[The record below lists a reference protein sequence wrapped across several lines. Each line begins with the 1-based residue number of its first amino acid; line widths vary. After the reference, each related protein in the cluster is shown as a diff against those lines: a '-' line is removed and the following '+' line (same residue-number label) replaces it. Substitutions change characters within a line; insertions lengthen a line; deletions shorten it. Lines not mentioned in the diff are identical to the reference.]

1 MNNDRKQL
9 LPDLRFP
16 EFVNSWKKMELGQLC
31 DYWNGLSHEN
41 GVNNFGKYFLIS
53 LNSIDIDGNLKSDM
67 KRVSYTDNSLNRND
81 LVMVLSDVAH
91 GNFLGLTDIIPSN
104 NYVLNQRMAGL
115 RIKSLDKTDSYFLRS
130 YINKNQNY
138 FKKNGQGSSQLNLS
152 KGSVTKFPILL
163 PQDLLEQQ
171 KIASCLS
178 SLDELITAQ
187 KEKLELLKNHKK
199 GLMQNLFPQEGE
211 TVPKFR
217 FPEFEN
223 DGDWDV
229 KKLGNIGNPSM
240 CKRIFKEETSPNG
253 KNKIPFYK
261 IGTFGKEPD
270 AFISKELYEEYKS
283 KFSFPK
289 KGEILISASG
299 TIGRLVVY
307 DGEPAFFQDSNI
319 VWISNKEVKV
329 LNKFLYYI
337 YSLITWQTSDGG
349 IIKRLYNADL
359 KNMDISFSKNKIEQN
374 KIASCL
380 SSVDELISSQIE
392 KIENLQ
398 LHKRGLMQGLFPNL
412 NKI

>member
-1 MNNDRKQL
+1 MNNENKKQI
-9 LPDLRFP
+9 PEMRFP
-16 EFVNSWKKMELGQLC
+16 EFIDDGQWGMKKLKNISEVIMGSSPSSLSYNENGIGLPLLQGNAGIKNRLSSPRIYTSEITKECKPEDILLSVRAPVGTVAKSLHKACIGRGISALRTFKENSQEYLYQLLYSKESSWKKVSQGGTF
-31 DYWNGLSHEN
+31 DA
-41 GVNNFGKYFLIS
+41 VNS
-53 LNSIDIDGNLKSDM
+53 DDIKNL
-67 KRVSYTDNSLNRND
+67 L
-81 LVMVLSDVAH
+81 LP
-91 GNFLGLTDIIPSN
+91 IPSPN
-104 NYVLNQRMAGL
+104 
-115 RIKSLDKTDSYFLRS
+115 
-130 YINKNQNY
+130 
-138 FKKNGQGSSQLNLS
+138 
-152 KGSVTKFPILL
+152 
-163 PQDLLEQQ
+163 EQQ

-223 DGDWDV
+223 DGDWV
-229 KKLGNIGNPSM
+229 EKKLGSIGNPSM

-319 VWISNKEVKV
+319 VWISNKEEKV
-329 LNKFLYYI
+329 LNKFLSYI
-337 YSLITWQTSDGG
+337 YSLLTWQTSDGG

-359 KNMDISFSKNKIEQN
+359 KNMDITFPENKIEQN

-380 SSVDELISSQIE
+380 SSLDSIISSQTDKIE
-392 KIENLQ
+392 KLQ
-398 LHKRGLMQGLFPNL
+398 FHKKGLMQGLFP
-412 NKI
+412 KMID

>member
-1 MNNDRKQL
+1 MNNENKKQI
-9 LPDLRFP
+9 PEMRFP
-16 EFVNSWKKMELGQLC
+16 EFIDDGQWGMKKLKNISEVIMGSSPSSLSYNENGIGLPLLQGNADIKNRLSSPRIYTSEITKECKPEDILLSVRAPVGTVAKSLHKACIGRGISALRTFKENSQEYLYQLLYSKESSWKKVSQGGTF
-31 DYWNGLSHEN
+31 DA
-41 GVNNFGKYFLIS
+41 VNS
-53 LNSIDIDGNLKSDM
+53 DDIKNL
-67 KRVSYTDNSLNRND
+67 L
-81 LVMVLSDVAH
+81 LP
-91 GNFLGLTDIIPSN
+91 IPSPN
-104 NYVLNQRMAGL
+104 
-115 RIKSLDKTDSYFLRS
+115 
-130 YINKNQNY
+130 
-138 FKKNGQGSSQLNLS
+138 
-152 KGSVTKFPILL
+152 
-163 PQDLLEQQ
+163 EQQ

-223 DGDWDV
+223 DGDWV
-229 KKLGNIGNPSM
+229 EKKLGSIGNPSM

-319 VWISNKEVKV
+319 VWISNKEEKV
-329 LNKFLYYI
+329 LNKFLSYI
-337 YSLITWQTSDGG
+337 YSLLTWQTSDGG

-359 KNMDISFSKNKIEQN
+359 KNMDITFPENKIEQN

-380 SSVDELISSQIE
+380 SSLDSIISSQTDKIE
-392 KIENLQ
+392 KLQ
-398 LHKRGLMQGLFPNL
+398 FHKKGLMQGLFP
-412 NKI
+412 KMID